1 MGAVKFL
8 TDTGLFRGQSA
19 EFFDVLTDLA
29 EAADAAH
36 GEGGR
41 EN

>member
-19 EFFDVLTDLA
+19 EFFAVLTGLA
-29 EAADAAH
+29 EAADAARS
-36 GEGGR
+36 EGR
-41 EN
+41 ND